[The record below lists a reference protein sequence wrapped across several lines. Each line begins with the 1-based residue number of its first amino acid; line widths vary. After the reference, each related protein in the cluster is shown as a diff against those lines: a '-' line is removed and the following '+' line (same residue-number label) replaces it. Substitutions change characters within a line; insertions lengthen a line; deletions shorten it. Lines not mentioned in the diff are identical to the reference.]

1 MSKMRGYC
9 THLLL
14 THHAEVTLH
23 HDACS
28 TWCTR
33 LKKNIFLPVGD
44 FANNVGAQ
52 PRAQQCMAQ
61 HLGETPGVCLL
72 DMNDT
77 SQSRVVK
84 FSAAGQRC

>member
-1 MSKMRGYC
+1 MQKSPFIMMQVVRG
-9 THLLL
+9 
-14 THHAEVTLH
+14 VP
-23 HDACS
+23 DS
-28 TWCTR
+28 TR